1 MKLPDRLF
9 RLSRLTATLGL
20 AAALSACASMPHKT
34 APVISTVPNPAVTT
48 ANPPEA
54 PSAHQA
60 DTLLAEGHDL
70 EAAKAYIQAAAAVQG
85 QAQLHYLLK
94 AAQAS
99 LQGNKSQVAVLLAD
113 EVLRLQQGD
122 NTLRGEALWVRAQ
135 GLMDQGQ
142 TPRAKGNLEELLT
155 IASTPQNVRAK
166 AMGTLATLYTQ
177 EGHELTA
184 LNFLIERDSLLSGP
198 AISKNHQRIHA
209 LLDSVS
215 SARIQNWQGRSGN
228 PLVQEWLAI
237 ALISRHNPDPEQRKA
252 AINAWMAAHPGH
264 PPINFSSHDE
274 LNVADTSQQPGGEIC
289 ALLPSTGPYAELSQ
303 AISAGME
310 TAAQLQAG
318 PAVKLLQST
327 GNPSFTAVLF
337 ERGVREGCKIFV
349 GPWLPQDINAV
360 AGVRKPSEPPVIAL
374 GTDAGVQQ
382 PGLYVFSLSRDVAAR
397 QIADQGY
404 GAGYRQVYVLYPQ
417 DSSGAAIQ
425 ADFIQTWKKLGGNV
439 AGVATYLPGHS
450 LNGQAQQLLSG
461 TSASHAF
468 VFLVAN
474 ADNAEAAVT
483 AIRAINSSIPI
494 FSPALLHGAALP
506 ADATDLSGI
515 ASVDMPWIVQ
525 PATTRPRAAALLHS
539 TLPNASA
546 TQWRMAAFGLDA
558 YALAESILAKKL
570 RQPIEGATG
579 TLHFGKAGRIVR
591 DMDWMKIENGAIV
604 PLSGIPKTGS

>member
-1 MKLPDRLF
+1 
-9 RLSRLTATLGL
+9 
-20 AAALSACASMPHKT
+20 MPHKT
-34 APVISTVPNPAVTT
+34 TPVLSPAPAPSVTAT
-48 ANPPEA
+48 NPPEVA
-54 PSAHQA
+54 NAHQG
-60 DTLLAEGHDL
+60 DILLAEGHDL
-70 EAAKAYIQAAAAVQG
+70 EAAKDYIKAAAAVQG

-94 AAQAS
+94 AAEAS
-99 LQGNKSQVAVLLAD
+99 LQGNKPQVAVLLAN

-122 NTLRGEALWVRAQ
+122 NTLRGEALWIRAQ

-142 TPRAKGNLEELLT
+142 TPRAKGNLEELLS
-155 IASTPQNVRAK
+155 IASTPQNVRAE

-252 AINAWMAAHPGH
+252 AIDAWMAAHPGH

-274 LNVADTSQQPGGEIC
+274 LNVADTSNQPSGDIC
-289 ALLPSTGPYAELSQ
+289 ALLPTTGPYAELSQ

-310 TAAQLQAG
+310 TAAQLKAG

-337 ERGVREGCKIFV
+337 ERGVKEGCQIFV

-360 AGVRKPSEPPVIAL
+360 VGVRKPSDPPVIAL
-374 GTDAGVQQ
+374 GSDAGVRQ
-382 PGLYVFSLSRDVAAR
+382 PGLYVFSLGRDVAAR
-397 QIADQGY
+397 QIAEQGY

-417 DSSGAAIQ
+417 DSSGASIQ
-425 ADFIQTWKKLGGNV
+425 ADFIQTWKKMGGTV

-450 LNGQAQQLLSG
+450 LNGQVQQLLSG
-461 TSASHAF
+461 NSDSHAF

-474 ADNAEAAVT
+474 TQNASAAVT
-483 AIRAINSSIPI
+483 AIRAVNSNIPI
-494 FSPALLHGAALP
+494 FSPALLHGATLP
-506 ADATDLSGI
+506 ADAGSLAGV
-515 ASVDMPWIVQ
+515 ASVDMPWIIQ
-525 PATTRPRAAALLHS
+525 PATTKPQAAALLHS
-539 TLPNASA
+539 TLPDASA
-546 TQWRMAAFGLDA
+546 AQWRMAAFGLDA
-558 YALAESILAKKL
+558 YQLAERILAKKFS
-570 RQPIEGATG
+570 QPIEGATG
-579 TLHFGKAGRIVR
+579 TLHFGKEGRIVR

>member
-337 ERGVREGCKIFV
+337 ERGVKEGCKIFV